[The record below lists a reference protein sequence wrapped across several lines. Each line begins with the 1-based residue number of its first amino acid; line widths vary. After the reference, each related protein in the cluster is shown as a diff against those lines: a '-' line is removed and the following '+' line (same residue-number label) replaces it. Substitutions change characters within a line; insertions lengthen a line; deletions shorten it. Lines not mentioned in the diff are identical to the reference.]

1 MFVYYSLNH
10 LALKQ
15 TMSMDAQK
23 EQREGV
29 AGFLLSLHSEK
40 VLVDN
45 DVGTGERALTMK
57 GKSYQL
63 ELKN

>member
-1 MFVYYSLNH
+1 
-10 LALKQ
+10 
-15 TMSMDAQK
+15 MSMDAQK

-45 DVGTGERALTMK
+45 DVGTRERALTMK
-57 GKSYQL
+57 GKSYHL